1 MSFPT
6 RFTKKTSYKDYGQK
20 HLLIFTAVHAG
31 NKKEQ
36 FYAFLTN
43 FSQNFNSTWNSE
55 TVYGR
60 NDPIG
65 TFQGTQRTINL
76 SWDIP
81 SGNITE
87 AKANLKRFGNLTKFL
102 YPGYSKGPEV
112 IETDDGSAR
121 LSTNALTLSKSPL
134 VRIKFSN
141 LINDG
146 KGNGLLG
153 WIGTLSWQPV
163 LEMGYFEESTGMY
176 PKVTSLSLDFT
187 VQHEQDLGWKKSSFI
202 GKSSFPF
209 KG

>member
-1 MSFPT
+1 MAFPT
-6 RFTKKTSYKDYGQK
+6 RFTKKNSYKDYGQK

-31 NKKEQ
+31 NKNEQ

-43 FSQNFNSTWNSE
+43 FNQNFNSTWNSE

-76 SWDIP
+76 SWDVP
-81 SGNITE
+81 SANITE
-87 AKANLKRFGNLTKFL
+87 AKDNLKRFGNLTKFL
-102 YPGYSKGPEV
+102 YPGYARGPEIV
-112 IETDDGSAR
+112 EDPSEER
-121 LSTNALTLSKSPL
+121 QLSTNALSLSKSPL
-134 VRIKFSN
+134 IRIKFSN

-146 KGNGLLG
+146 NGNGLLG
-153 WIGTLSWQPV
+153 WIGSLTWQPV
-163 LEMGYFEESTGMY
+163 LDMGYFEEPTGLY

-187 VQHEQDLGWKKSSFI
+187 VQHEQDLGWKGSGFL
-202 GKSSFPF
+202 GKTSFPF